1 MPANQT
7 AATRPTL
14 ADVKVCKSH
23 CWNLGIP
30 GFVAART
37 AGCSWL
43 VCEQQVLPCSGS
55 TQGSELRAQQDFR
68 FFLKFLSRCWF
79 CLWDSVW
86 SAWSSGGG
94 GEAFLLILAT
104 HSPWSLRPSKS
115 TPGSPPALP
124 ELQGHQPVPASRDVQ
139 GYRQQMRGCLCKM
152 LLCSSQSLHP
162 LGARINHSSHLLQSP
177 AVAGHTHSL
186 ALASDNSV
194 GSSHS

>member
-1 MPANQT
+1 M
-7 AATRPTL
+7 
-14 ADVKVCKSH
+14 
-23 CWNLGIP
+23 P

-55 TQGSELRAQQDFR
+55 TQGSELTAQQDFS

-79 CLWDSVW
+79 CLWDSVYLPDPV
-86 SAWSSGGG
+86 
-94 GEAFLLILAT
+94 EVVEKLFLLILAP
-104 HSPWSLRPSKS
+104 HSPWSLCPSKS
-115 TPGSPPALP
+115 TPGFPPALP

-139 GYRQQMRGCLCKM
+139 GYKQQMRGCLCKM
-152 LLCSSQSLHP
+152 LLCSPQSLHP
-162 LGARINHSSHLLQSP
+162 LGAQINHSSHLLQSP